1 MLTRDVKS
9 LAMARDELQQ
19 SFDKSYELYNYLLKF
34 IIDITDLQDLYLDEA
49 KHKFLPTHEDLNPN
63 PKFVDNELVEILRN
77 NEQLQQ
83 FIKEH
88 KLSWRDNELFL
99 RLMLNKIQNTD
110 VYNEYMESG
119 MSDLDSD
126 CNLWRQLFRRLIID
140 DDDMLEELENKSVYW
155 SSDDL
160 DFMGQFVIKTIRR
173 ISDGEEFPIMPQFKD
188 EEDAEFGDKLFTAA
202 VEQEELNSATIDKFV
217 DSRHWDSDRIQSGKC
232 YDVICKHQKPVVVM
246 EPIKGGTLVNVPDGV
261 KEMFRQSEPNL
272 SVASWAIRFAA
283 SQPQVMMVLSG
294 MSTYEQ
300 LDDNTSYMQDF
311 KPLTEEQ
318 MAITRKAADILNG
331 TIAVPCTSCRY
342 CVKGC
347 PQHIAIPEYFSLYN
361 AKKRFNKK
369 GFTSETAY
377 YNNLI
382 AEHGKAS
389 DCIQCRKCERICPQH
404 IEISEVMKKVAKE
417 FEG

>member
-140 DDDMLEELENKSVYW
+140 DDDMLEELV
-155 SSDDL
+155 
-160 DFMGQFVIKTIRR
+160 
-173 ISDGEEFPIMPQFKD
+173 PIMPQFKD

-217 DSRHWDSDRIQSGKC
+217 DSRHWDSDRIALI
-232 YDVICKHQKPVVVM
+232 DRVILLVALAEVRNFENIPTTV
-246 EPIKGGTLVNVPDGV
+246 TLNEYIEIAKSFSTPNSSAFVNGILN
-261 KEMFRQSEPNL
+261 S
-272 SVASWAIRFAA
+272 AIR
-283 SQPQVMMVLSG
+283 
-294 MSTYEQ
+294 
-300 LDDNTSYMQDF
+300 YMKNSEGLM
-311 KPLTEEQ
+311 KP
-318 MAITRKAADILNG
+318 
-331 TIAVPCTSCRY
+331 
-342 CVKGC
+342 
-347 PQHIAIPEYFSLYN
+347 
-361 AKKRFNKK
+361 
-369 GFTSETAY
+369 
-377 YNNLI
+377 
-382 AEHGKAS
+382 
-389 DCIQCRKCERICPQH
+389 
-404 IEISEVMKKVAKE
+404 
-417 FEG
+417 

>member
-1 MLTRDVKS
+1 MTKKLGFGCMRLPLLDP
-9 LAMARDELQQ
+9 ADQA
-19 SFDKSYELYNYLLKF
+19 SFDKEQIKRMVDTFIERGFTYFDTAWMYHNFQSEEVLKEVLVQRYPRDKYTITTKLPIMMLHSEQKQRETFERQLQKLGVDYFDYYLVHSLNKATYKNATKLHSFEYLQRLKAEGKIKHIGISF
-34 IIDITDLQDLYLDEA
+34 HDTADVLDLILTE
-49 KHKFLPTHEDLNPN
+49 HPEI
-63 PKFVDNELVEILRN
+63 ELVQI
-77 NEQLQQ
+77 QL
-83 FIKEH
+83 
-88 KLSWRDNELFL
+88 N
-99 RLMLNKIQNTD
+99 
-110 VYNEYMESG
+110 Y
-119 MSDLDSD
+119 
-126 CNLWRQLFRRLIID
+126 
-140 DDDMLEELENKSVYW
+140 
-155 SSDDL
+155 
-160 DFMGQFVIKTIRR
+160 
-173 ISDGEEFPIMPQFKD
+173 
-188 EEDAEFGDKLFTAA
+188 
-202 VEQEELNSATIDKFV
+202 V
-217 DSRHWDSDRIQSGKC
+217 DWDSDRIQSGKC